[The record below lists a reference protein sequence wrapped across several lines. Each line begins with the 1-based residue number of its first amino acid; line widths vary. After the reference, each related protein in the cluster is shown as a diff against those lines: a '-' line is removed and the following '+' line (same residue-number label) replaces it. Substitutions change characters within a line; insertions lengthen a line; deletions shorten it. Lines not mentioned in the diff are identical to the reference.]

1 MELLR
6 EGDSR
11 ALFLRAARGGSGGGV
26 VDEADSE
33 MADHGGGGGGFKAG
47 SADGAHIEFNYLRSG
62 A

>member
-26 VDEADSE
+26 VDEEDSE
-33 MADHGGGGGGFKAG
+33 MADHGGWGGSRREVRMG
-47 SADGAHIEFNYLRSG
+47 HT
-62 A
+62 